1 MDNLLEKKHK
11 KDIITIICI
20 ILSIILF
27 VLIIF
32 FKFSNVCSKIDFK
45 EENKNNNFVDIE
57 NVKDV
62 SWYISIPKMNLEK
75 VNIEEGISDEVLDR
89 AIGHFE
95 DTDIFN
101 GNVCIAAHNRGNKIN
116 YFKRL
121 HELEKGDEIYYNCKN
136 GNRIYEVESIKI
148 IDVYDFSCIEKIDD
162 KNVITLITCV
172 ENSPNKRLC
181 IRGSERSIYK

>member
-1 MDNLLEKKHK
+1 MDNLLKEKHK

-27 VLIIF
+27 ILIIF
-32 FKFSNVCSKIDFK
+32 LKFSNVCSKINFK
-45 EENKNNNFVDIE
+45 EENINNKVIDVE

-62 SWYISIPKMNLEK
+62 SWYISIPKINLEK

-95 DTDIFN
+95 ETDIFN
-101 GNVCIAAHNRGNKIN
+101 GNVCIAAHNRGNKKN

-121 HELEKGDEIYYNCKN
+121 HELKNGDEIYYNCKN
-136 GNRIYEVESIKI
+136 GNRIYEVESISI
-148 IDVYDFSCIEKIDD
+148 IDVYDFSCIEKVYG

-172 ENSPNKRLC
+172 EDSPNKRLC
-181 IRGSERSIYK
+181 IRGSERSI